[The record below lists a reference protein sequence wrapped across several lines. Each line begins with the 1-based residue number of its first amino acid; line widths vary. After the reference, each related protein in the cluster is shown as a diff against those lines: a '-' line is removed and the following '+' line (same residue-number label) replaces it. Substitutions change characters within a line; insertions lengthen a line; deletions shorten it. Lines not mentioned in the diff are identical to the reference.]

1 MTPNMEIGCN
11 SQGFAVGAGTVS
23 PVAICELRELEV

>member
-1 MTPNMEIGCN
+1 MEIGCN

-23 PVAICELRELEV
+23 PIAIYELRGLEV